1 MTVNPLDTLAGAR
14 ALPTATLAL
23 LLAGLVLVGCRD
35 NAAGPAAPTEATRVN
50 APEGDSAAAPTASA
64 AAPDFELTAHDGSTV
79 RLSDLRGKI
88 VVLEWFNEQ
97 CPFVVR
103 HHDADHRTMVKLAQ
117 RYADQDVVWLAV
129 NSSHFATPQTNA
141 AAAAAWDI
149 PYPILDDSAGDV
161 GRAYGART
169 TPHMFVIDR
178 QGVLVYQGAI
188 DDDPGGRDDQ
198 PLNYVDQTLAEL
210 LAGEGVSITTSRPY
224 GCSVKY
230 Q

>member
-1 MTVNPLDTLAGAR
+1 MTVKPLDTLAGAR

-23 LLAGLVLVGCRD
+23 LLAGLMLVGCRD
-35 NAAGPAAPTEATRVN
+35 NAAGPAASTEATRVN
-50 APEGDSAAAPTASA
+50 APDGDSAAAPTASA
-64 AAPDFELTAHDGSTV
+64 PDFELTAQDGSTV

-103 HHDADHRTMVKLAQ
+103 HYSADHRTMVRLAQ

-141 AAAAAWDI
+141 AATAAWDI

-188 DDDPGGRDDQ
+188 DDDPGGRGDQ

-210 LAGEGVSITTSRPY
+210 LADEGVSITSSRPY